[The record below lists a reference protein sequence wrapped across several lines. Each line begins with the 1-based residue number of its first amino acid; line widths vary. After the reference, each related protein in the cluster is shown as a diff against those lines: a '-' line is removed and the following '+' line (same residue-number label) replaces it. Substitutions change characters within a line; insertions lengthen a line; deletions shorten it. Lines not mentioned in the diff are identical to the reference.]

1 MTTDKLV
8 LNISKIN
15 ISPDSTRL
23 KYSQDERGKQ
33 VDVTVIGNDGSTA
46 YDLTGKKIIFSEI
59 KDGGKII
66 IDDEISHFIRTAD
79 NDKIGKFTYVFVDQ
93 TYQQSGEAH
102 FEFTTDIEHVDTT
115 INFDISIV
123 NSAQLKPD
131 NTSYVSSLI
140 ALEAHYRATISN
152 ADAQTQN
159 LINSL
164 IDKIDQAISNGQRDV
179 ANELSDARAKLQ
191 SIQDQE
197 NKLIAS
203 WTTEL
208 NTQKQNFANLESQ
221 WQAQSKAISD
231 DYASKKEKIE
241 SDAQSQHNSIQ
252 AAADQQLKNNQSAN
266 DAEIADV
273 KKQLA
278 DELAKVEADKTT
290 AIQGI
295 TDARDKAIS
304 DATDKLNAN
313 LRSLQEDYNTWK
325 TSAVGDF
332 QAKLDKLTRQL
343 NTDET
348 DQASLKQAI
357 DSAKEAVSKI
367 HDVDFTVYA
376 HKSDLGNYYTKSQTD
391 QKLGQKITFV
401 KCDSP
406 QAAHDVSMRPA
417 ADGSI
422 VLGVYDMNDEP
433 SQAVVGDQKIN
444 IEWLYNHLTD
454 LSTQVSGLS
463 NLQSLIN
470 GKANSADVYTKSDT
484 DNIVNNLK
492 ELIDN
497 AGKVKTV
504 DGIQP
509 DGKGDIQTDHYTK
522 SQADQKLGQKI
533 TFVKCDSPQ
542 AAHDASTKPAADGS
556 IVLGVYD
563 MNDEPS
569 QAVVGDQKIN
579 IEWLYN
585 HLNDLSTQVSGLSS
599 LQSLIAGKADSATVY
614 TKTQVDQMIAN
625 AGKVKTVNNVQPDSS
640 GNINIPAPDLS
651 GKANQSDLNNT
662 NNRVAAIETEYMKKP
677 TVISKADYDKLAT
690 KDPNTLYEITE

>member
-1 MTTDKLV
+1 MTDDKLV

-66 IDDEISHFIRTAD
+66 IDDEITHFIRTAD
-79 NDKIGKFTYVFVDQ
+79 NDKIGKFTYAFVDQ

-164 IDKIDQAISNGQRDV
+164 TDKINQAISNGQRDV

-208 NTQKQNFANLESQ
+208 NTQKQNFATLQSQ
-221 WQAQSKAISD
+221 WQAQSKSISD
-231 DYASKKEKIE
+231 SY
-241 SDAQSQHNSIQ
+241 Q
-252 AAADQQLKNNQSAN
+252 AAADQQLKNNQSAS

-278 DELAKVEADKTT
+278 DELAKVETDKTV
-290 AIQGI
+290 AIQGV

-304 DATDKLNAN
+304 DAKDQFKAN

-325 TSAVGDF
+325 TSTVSDF
-332 QAKLDKLTRQL
+332 QAKLDKLTQQL

-348 DQASLKQAI
+348 DQASLRQAI
-357 DSAKEAVSKI
+357 DSVKEAVSKL

-376 HKSDLGNYYTKSQTD
+376 HKSDLENYYTKAKTD
-391 QKLGQKITFV
+391 
-401 KCDSP
+401 
-406 QAAHDVSMRPA
+406 
-417 ADGSI
+417 
-422 VLGVYDMNDEP
+422 
-433 SQAVVGDQKIN
+433 
-444 IEWLYNHLTD
+444 
-454 LSTQVSGLS
+454 
-463 NLQSLIN
+463 
-470 GKANSADVYTKSDT
+470 TK
-484 DNIVNNLK
+484 
-492 ELIDN
+492 
-497 AGKVKTV
+497 
-504 DGIQP
+504 
-509 DGKGDIQTDHYTK
+509 
-522 SQADQKLGQKI
+522 
-533 TFVKCDSPQ
+533 
-542 AAHDASTKPAADGS
+542 
-556 IVLGVYD
+556 
-563 MNDEPS
+563 
-569 QAVVGDQKIN
+569 
-579 IEWLYN
+579 
-585 HLNDLSTQVSGLSS
+585 
-599 LQSLIAGKADSATVY
+599 
-614 TKTQVDQMIAN
+614 
-625 AGKVKTVNNVQPDSS
+625 
-640 GNINIPAPDLS
+640 
-651 GKANQSDLNNT
+651 
-662 NNRVAAIETEYMKKP
+662 
-677 TVISKADYDKLAT
+677 
-690 KDPNTLYEITE
+690 